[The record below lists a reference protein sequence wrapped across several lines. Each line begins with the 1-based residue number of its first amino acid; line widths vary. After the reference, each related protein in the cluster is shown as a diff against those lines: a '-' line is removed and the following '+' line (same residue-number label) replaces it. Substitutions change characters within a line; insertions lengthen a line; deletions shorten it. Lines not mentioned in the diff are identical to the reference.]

1 MIEVW
6 PTQREEDDFEKTL
19 SYYDDVKQMGMY
31 PAKTLTEDGVHL
43 IEPENVTEEMY
54 PYRGLKVVVKKGLFV
69 W

>member
-1 MIEVW
+1 
-6 PTQREEDDFEKTL
+6 
-19 SYYDDVKQMGMY
+19 MGMY